1 MDYKDLN
8 EINFLTIKTDFILDI
23 CDKGEKVGTNLRM
36 FKELGVQYEEV
47 FRMMLKS
54 IEALKGRII
63 DGVIDHMFVEL
74 NNVYEVNDE
83 KVNTYASLLN
93 CYVKCDIENYD
104 LEKLYTNDFANNV
117 PVEFNM
123 LFAPYYL
130 NVLIDRY
137 GELNEINRIN
147 EILKKSIEE
156 FRVKYG
162 R

>member
-1 MDYKDLN
+1 MDYRDLN

-23 CDKGEKVGTNLRM
+23 CDKGEKVATNLRR

-104 LEKLYTNDFANNV
+104 LEKLYTNDFANNA

-137 GELNEINRIN
+137 GEMNEISRIN

>member
-23 CDKGEKVGTNLRM
+23 CDKGEKVVTNLRM
-36 FKELGVQYEEV
+36 FKELGVLYEEV

-63 DGVIDHMFVEL
+63 DGVIDNMFVEL

-83 KVNTYASLLN
+83 KANTYASLLN

-104 LEKLYTNDFANNV
+104 LEKLYTNDFADNA

-137 GELNEINRIN
+137 GEMNEINRIN
-147 EILKKSIEE
+147 EILKKAIEE